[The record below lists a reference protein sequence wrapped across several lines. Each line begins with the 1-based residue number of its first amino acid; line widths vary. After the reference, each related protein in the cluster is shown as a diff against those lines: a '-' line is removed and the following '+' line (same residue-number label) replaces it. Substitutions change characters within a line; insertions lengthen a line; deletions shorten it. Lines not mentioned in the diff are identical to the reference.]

1 VNTQTFLKNSRYLD
15 TWRFNYHLYEDILQ
29 YAREHKIP
37 VIALNQENELVSKV
51 ANQGLDQLTQ
61 EEKSRIPVE
70 MALDDEAYKERLR
83 LVFEMHK
90 RELPGGEAPQVF
102 EHFYQAQVLWDETMA
117 ETIASFLTNR
127 PDFHLV
133 VLAGNGHLAYGSGIP
148 KRAYRR
154 VAKDYVI
161 ILPDPGELPEPS
173 MADFVVFPSEI
184 EVPEEAKLGVV
195 LDTSGEQFTV
205 ADLVEGGGAQ
215 KAGLEKGDIF
225 LAVGG
230 MRVKN
235 LDDIRAYLATK
246 YVGDTVKVQVRRNEE
261 VLEFEVKLGASGR

>member
-1 VNTQTFLKNSRYLD
+1 
-15 TWRFNYHLYEDILQ
+15 
-29 YAREHKIP
+29 
-37 VIALNQENELVSKV
+37 LVSKV

-154 VAKDYVI
+154 IAKDYVI

-195 LDTSGEQFTV
+195 LDTSGEQFTI

-261 VLEFEVKLGASGR
+261 ELEFEVKLGASGR